1 MAGASAKTNTPVT
14 EVSLFD
20 AMSPTQELSDL
31 WDFETFLEEKL
42 QHVLNRWKNFMCAI
56 VRRHQEQDDVLW
68 KRNWMT
74 LWSHYLKPD
83 ATTDVAEFYPLQL
96 PRKLTCVMC
105 VLWFMGKKQKCR
117 KKRELPCK
125 NLAYS
130 VDRDRLSWRSSMA
143 FHLESG
149 LHSLTALDPMRC
161 CIVPGCHKWT
171 ASRNGTMRHIQ
182 FKHPHIFED
191 FGEKTL
197 FCALTG
203 TGIIGTHRD
212 CMRSHRQA
220 FEEEIVSVVDEAMQS
235 ALHTDDEYTHI
246 DTDDEWC

>member
-1 MAGASAKTNTPVT
+1 MT

-20 AMSPTQELSDL
+20 SMSPTQEPSDL
-31 WDFETFLEEKL
+31 WDFEIFLDEKVK
-42 QHVLNRWKNFMCAI
+42 HVLKRWKNFMCAI

-68 KRNWMT
+68 KRNWMK
-74 LWSHYLKPD
+74 LWNCND
-83 ATTDVAEFYPLQL
+83 ALWKRNGCDVAEFYPLQL

-105 VLWFMGKKQKCR
+105 VLWFMGKKHNLSKSLHTRKCR
-117 KKRELPCK
+117 KKRALPCK
-125 NLAYS
+125 ILAYS
-130 VDRDRLSWRSSMA
+130 VDRDCLSWNSSMA

-149 LHSLTALDPMRC
+149 LHSLTALDPMRF

-171 ASRNGTMRHIQ
+171 ASRNGTMWHIQ
-182 FKHPHIFED
+182 AKHPNIFED

-235 ALHTDDEYTHI
+235 ALHTDDEYI
-246 DTDDEWC
+246 GTDDEWF